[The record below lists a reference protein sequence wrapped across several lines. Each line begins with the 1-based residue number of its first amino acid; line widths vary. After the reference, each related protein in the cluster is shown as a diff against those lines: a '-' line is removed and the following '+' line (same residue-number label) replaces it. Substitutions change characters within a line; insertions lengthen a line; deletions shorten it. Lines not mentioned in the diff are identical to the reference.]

1 MRHVFAGLAIAA
13 ALFAMVT
20 APTAAAS
27 GTAPVAHVQRIRV
40 GGDTVTL
47 DCTGAGSPTVI
58 LFAGFNA
65 AHTTWA
71 HVQRRLSQRTRV
83 CSYDRLGEGSSSAP
97 RHTMTL
103 ASNTRLL
110 HRVLAKARVR
120 GPLVLVGHSL
130 GGDVAVKYARTYRRA
145 TVGVVLFDA
154 SPPGFL
160 QYVLRLIP
168 ASAHGLA
175 ATLRAVS
182 AGIITGD
189 NRERVKVAGRSV
201 APGGVVGPHAAG
213 RGRTRQGHLR
223 AGRPLRRLQ
232 GGWARGQ
239 RQLARLSRRSQLII
253 ATNSGHN
260 IYLDQ
265 PQLALDVINAVIGG
279 ADGLTAAPRCYS
291 AGSSTATSSVTPGP
305 GTARRGR
312 QQHPAVH
319 PPARRYA
326 AMAYD
331 AATGAAVLFGGGG
344 RPGLL
349 GDTSTWE

>member
-1 MRHVFAGLAIAA
+1 MRRVFAGLAIAA

-20 APTAAAS
+20 APAAAAS
-27 GTAPVAHVQRIRV
+27 GTAPVAHVHRVRV

-58 LFAGFNA
+58 LFAGFNGA
-65 AHTTWA
+65 LTTWA

-120 GPLVLVGHSL
+120 GPLVLVGHSA

-154 SPPGFL
+154 TPPGFL
-160 QYVLRLIP
+160 RYVLRVIP
-168 ASAHGLA
+168 VSAHGLA
-175 ATLRAVS
+175 GALRTLS

-189 NRERVKVAGRSV
+189 NRERLKVAGTRW
-201 APGGVVGPHAAG
+201 APAG
-213 RGRTRQGHLR
+213 SLGRTPLAVVEHGKDIY
-223 AGRPLRRLQ
+223 APVGRFARRLQ

-239 RQLARLSRRSQLII
+239 RRLARLSRRSQLII

-265 PQLALDVINAVIGG
+265 PQLALDVINAVIGETRSG
-279 ADGLTAAPRCYS
+279 
-291 AGSSTATSSVTPGP
+291 
-305 GTARRGR
+305 
-312 QQHPAVH
+312 
-319 PPARRYA
+319 
-326 AMAYD
+326 
-331 AATGAAVLFGGGG
+331 
-344 RPGLL
+344 
-349 GDTSTWE
+349 

>member
-1 MRHVFAGLAIAA
+1 
-13 ALFAMVT
+13 MVT
-20 APTAAAS
+20 APAVAAS
-27 GTAPVAHVQRIRV
+27 RTAPVAHVQRVRV

-65 AHTTWA
+65 PHTTWA

-120 GPLVLVGHSL
+120 GPLVLVGHSI

-154 SPPGFL
+154 TPPGF
-160 QYVLRLIP
+160 QQFVVRLIP

-175 ATLRAVS
+175 AVLRAV
-182 AGIITGD
+182 ATGITTGD
-189 NRERVKVAGRSV
+189 NRERLKVAGTRW
-201 APGGVVGPHAAG
+201 AAAG
-213 RGRTRQGHLR
+213 SLGRTPLAVVEHGKDIY
-223 AGRPLRRLQ
+223 APVGRFARRLQ
-232 GGWARGQ
+232 GHWARGE
-239 RQLARLSRRSQLII
+239 RRLARLSRRSQLII
-253 ATNSGHN
+253 ATSSGHN

-265 PQLALDVINAVIGG
+265 PQLALDVINAVIGETRSG
-279 ADGLTAAPRCYS
+279 
-291 AGSSTATSSVTPGP
+291 
-305 GTARRGR
+305 
-312 QQHPAVH
+312 
-319 PPARRYA
+319 
-326 AMAYD
+326 
-331 AATGAAVLFGGGG
+331 
-344 RPGLL
+344 
-349 GDTSTWE
+349 

>member
-1 MRHVFAGLAIAA
+1 M
-13 ALFAMVT
+13 
-20 APTAAAS
+20 
-27 GTAPVAHVQRIRV
+27 AHVQRIRV

-47 DCTGAGSPTVI
+47 DCTGAGSPATTVI

-65 AHTTWA
+65 AHATWA

-130 GGDVAVKYARTYRRA
+130 GGDVAVEYARTYRRA

-189 NRERVKVAGRSV
+189 NREQGEGRRHSV
-201 APGGVVGPHAAG
+201 APAG
-213 RGRTRQGHLR
+213 SLGRTPLAVVEHGKDIY
-223 AGRPLRRLQ
+223 APVGRF
-232 GGWARGQ
+232 ARGCKG
-239 RQLARLSRRSQLII
+239 AGHVANVNSPASR
-253 ATNSGHN
+253 
-260 IYLDQ
+260 
-265 PQLALDVINAVIGG
+265 
-279 ADGLTAAPRCYS
+279 
-291 AGSSTATSSVTPGP
+291 
-305 GTARRGR
+305 
-312 QQHPAVH
+312 
-319 PPARRYA
+319 
-326 AMAYD
+326 
-331 AATGAAVLFGGGG
+331 AAVNSLSPPTAGT
-344 RPGLL
+344 
-349 GDTSTWE
+349 TSTWTSHNSPWT